1 MQRRGSSGESV
12 KGQRQRTKSETRKVP
27 SARASIADRDELLDQ
42 RTRERDEALE
52 QVSATSEILKIIS
65 KSPGELEP
73 VFDVM
78 LENATRICDA
88 KFGTLFLRDG
98 DTWRAVAATRDSP
111 PGYVEA
117 RKRNLLQIS
126 PGGPLKHVIDT
137 QQVVHIADL
146 KELRP
151 YRERHPA
158 IVVAVELGG
167 FRTCL
172 MVPML
177 RDDELVGA
185 ISILRQEVRPFTD
198 KQIKLVENFATQAV
212 IAIENARLLNEL
224 RQRTGDLSESLEQP
238 TATS

>member
-1 MQRRGSSGESV
+1 
-12 KGQRQRTKSETRKVP
+12 
-27 SARASIADRDELLDQ
+27 
-42 RTRERDEALE
+42 
-52 QVSATSEILKIIS
+52 
-65 KSPGELEP
+65 
-73 VFDVM
+73 M

-88 KFGTLFLRDG
+88 KFATLYLRESGT
-98 DTWRAVAATRDSP
+98 WHAVATTRDAP
-111 PGYVEA
+111 AGYVEA
-117 RKRNLLQIS
+117 QRYWQPS
-126 PGGPLKHVIDT
+126 PGGPLKQVIDT
-137 QQVVHIADL
+137 KQVVHIADL

-224 RQRTGDLSESLEQP
+224 RQRTGDLSESLEQQ
-238 TATS
+238 TATSAVLKVISDSPGELQPVFETMLENAVRICDAKFGNLWTLEGDNFRI